1 MDTNGHEWEGR
12 LGNIWFCCE
21 LDRKTKANGYFCRC
35 ARWARPVG
43 KRANSRCAQRAQLQ
57 GGRGWKQ
64 EFLEEPPVRCGGA
77 SVPSGIECGKGRKEA
92 TDFAL
97 ARRGGDFT
105 DGKLI
110 KNSGKKF
117 RQEY

>member
-1 MDTNGHEWEGR
+1 
-12 LGNIWFCCE
+12 
-21 LDRKTKANGYFCRC
+21 
-35 ARWARPVG
+35 
-43 KRANSRCAQRAQLQ
+43 
-57 GGRGWKQ
+57 
-64 EFLEEPPVRCGGA
+64 
-77 SVPSGIECGKGRKEA
+77 VPSGIGSGKGRKEA

-97 ARRGGDFT
+97 ARCGGDFT